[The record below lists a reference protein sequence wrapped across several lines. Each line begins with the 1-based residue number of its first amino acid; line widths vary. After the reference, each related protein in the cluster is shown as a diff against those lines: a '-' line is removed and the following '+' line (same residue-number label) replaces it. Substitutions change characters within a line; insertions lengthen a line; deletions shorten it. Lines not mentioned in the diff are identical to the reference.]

1 MTTTRLR
8 PSNRYC
14 RAALDGFKEDSGET
28 PQAPP
33 NGVPSSVPPQSEA
46 VIWNIALATSLPQ
59 ETTAISLILT
69 DHDTEPNEEENQE
82 KEEEE
87 EMVGDSDSDS
97 LDDHD
102 EVIPPPPGLMYY
114 PVSEAGGLNLP
125 EVHLID

>member
-1 MTTTRLR
+1 MA
-8 PSNRYC
+8 C
-14 RAALDGFKEDSGET
+14 RVALDGFKEDSGET

>member
-1 MTTTRLR
+1 MSSCPRRLQGGFGGNATSPTKR
-8 PSNRYC
+8 
-14 RAALDGFKEDSGET
+14 RAIER
-28 PQAPP
+28 
-33 NGVPSSVPPQSEA
+33 PQSEA